1 MSNNF
6 KIQRGDLVVGSGRMY
21 ERVAGLTKLQQDLEL
36 WLLEHIGSD
45 PSTPTYGS
53 SLDGGIING
62 EPFPSYIGQLSTA
75 GRVREIEAE
84 VRRILELYQETQ
96 INKMQLEMAQF
107 GKHTLAA
114 DEILATIDDI
124 QSAAQGDLII
134 VRVRIST
141 ASAQQLSITVPAQV

>member
-6 KIQRGDLVVGSGRMY
+6 RIQKGDLVVGSGRMY
-21 ERVAGLTKLQQDLEL
+21 ERVAGLEKLQQDLEL
-36 WLLEHIGSD
+36 WLLERIGTD

-53 SLDGGIING
+53 SLDGGIIDG
-62 EPFPSYIGQLSTA
+62 EPFPSYIGQLSNDS
-75 GRVREIEAE
+75 RVREIEAE
-84 VRRILELYQETQ
+84 VRRVLELYQETQ

-124 QSAAQGDLII
+124 QSAAMADTII
-134 VRVRIST
+134 VKVIIST
-141 ASAQQLSITVPAQV
+141 ASTQQLSVIVPAQV